1 MLEQEVNGKTHVSHV
16 LVPKDIWDDIMAM
29 FNEHLNKGE

>member
-1 MLEQEVNGKTHVSHV
+1 MLEQEVTGKTHV